1 MSTYPSYRPPIGST
15 INYNNPVTHGLIA
28 CYPFNDQMGNIAH
41 DLVSQRNLSLING
54 PTWSAANGGGLSFD
68 GGNDY
73 AENGRIFIPFN
84 SLTFSIWVYKTVA
97 FESAYKKIVVIGDDG
112 SRVSVYLSQG
122 GGAERIYFGIGT
134 STGQTGPIYGTG
146 LLANTWYHLVGTWN
160 GSVVKLYI
168 NGKLISSAN
177 NTGTWP
183 GGYRNYPL
191 RVGWGYGGEYFN
203 GTVRDLLIFDRA
215 LDLGE
220 IQSLYENPK
229 SVYAEPISYSLP
241 VTNYRM
247 LGAPSIGT
255 GESFGNNYLNGPIRF
270 YLNSIQAP
278 TVPQNI
284 NIKKNNVLKLSN
296 KKSKIL
302 EYDFNKETQF
312 ANYKSLDNPTL
323 SVEVFGISGST
334 TYSYRVTAYD
344 SFGESISNQVIINNG
359 NNVLNSSNFNRI
371 TWKPIRN
378 VIGYKIY
385 GRTKD
390 NERFLASITN
400 TNYYD
405 DIGSATPTILFPSV
419 NTSGYNPNKLNLGP
433 LIKKYTGEKHY
444 DNFIGPRKVY
454 HIPLDYIGNWT
465 DLIRAFEY
473 NDDFDYILTYYSS
486 SAGQVRQLFLFK
498 FFKKIDEFL
507 YVGRLDLNLSPT
519 SSMSIY
525 GNPLAELYYHN
536 NGTVSVSGTSVTGVN
551 TTWVSDRIAVG
562 ARIGFGST
570 EARFI
575 TTWYD
580 ITAIN
585 ANTSITI
592 NTSAGTIN
600 SNTPYVI
607 EELRVMMSSRQTV
620 SPFNQAGL
628 YVAKGL
634 HFGLFRIY
642 LGNSVPM
649 ATTVDNQRAVYRLT
663 HPTTPPNDMYIGTDE
678 KYTNT
683 THYVYGNN
691 YITARTN
698 RFYKFNVR
706 AALTD
711 LVAGTSTLA
720 AVAMT
725 ANVSSQNNQTYHLTR
740 VHTPKSGPYAGR
752 NIMLTPDN
760 SWLYVIDVD
769 KIKNFATDIYLDRTR
784 YMRLGGENYATF
796 ESRNSPDLNCY
807 DNNLDL
813 YFGTISRQS
822 FLYRFENIINISTS
836 ERMSSNN
843 AGSEYESMIYK
854 YPLNGDYNYIWNL
867 PVYQTSDEGLHYINT
882 HQQGRKNSVLVW
894 PLYAESNIAELTKNR
909 LVLPKFSTLNATL
922 YKKVYVQNALNLYDE
937 SFGIRPDPYKIYAR
951 TMGIDDDS
959 GKWTLIENNDMS
971 AIQPA
976 DYIQFMFEFK
986 VMKKIMVFA
995 RLYSLSMSYETDEY
1009 LPKELTFN
1017 LQDTDL
1023 NNNVIGFKQKF
1034 LFESL
1039 NYLAIEI
1046 YDKQNDNLIF
1056 KQLSTETTFGNFQY
1070 YNNGWVNGIGA
1081 NIIGT
1086 RRRFVVTASMPNTSY
1101 NIKIYRG
1108 L

>member
-41 DLVSQRNLSLING
+41 DLVSQRNLTLING
-54 PTWSAANGGGLSFD
+54 PTWSASNGGGLTFD
-68 GGNDY
+68 GSNDY
-73 AENGRIFIPFN
+73 SENTRIFIPFT

-97 FESAYKKIVVIGDDG
+97 FESSYKKIFIIGDAG
-112 SRVSVYLSQG
+112 HNLSVYLSQG
-122 GGAERIYFGIGT
+122 GGSERLYFGV
-134 STGQTGPIYGTG
+134 STTTGSTAPIYNTG

-160 GSVVKLYI
+160 GSVIRLYI
-168 NGKLISSAN
+168 NGKLQAQGN
-177 NTGTWP
+177 NTGIWP

-191 RVGWGYGGEYFN
+191 RVGYGYGGEYFN
-203 GTVRDLLIFDRA
+203 GTVRDFLIFDRA
-215 LDLGE
+215 LNIDE
-220 IQSLYENPK
+220 IQKLYENPT

-241 VTNYRM
+241 VTNYRT
-247 LGAPSIGT
+247 LGAPAIST

-296 KKSKIL
+296 KKSKII

-312 ANYKSLDNPTL
+312 ANYKSLDSPIS
-323 SVEVFGISGST
+323 SVTVFGTSGST

-344 SFGESISNQVIINNG
+344 SFGESTSNQIIINNG
-359 NNVLNSSNFNRI
+359 NSTLNSSNFNRI
-371 TWKPIRN
+371 TWKSLRN
-378 VIGYKIY
+378 VTGYKIY

-390 NERFLASITN
+390 NERLLASVTN

-405 DIGSATPTILFPSV
+405 DIGSATPTTLFPSI

-433 LIKKYTGEKHY
+433 LIRKYTGEKHY
-444 DNFIGPRKVY
+444 DNFVGPKKVY

-465 DLIRAFEY
+465 DLIRVFEY
-473 NDDFDYILTYYSS
+473 NDDFNYVLVYYSS
-486 SAGQVRQLFLFK
+486 SAGQIRQLYLFK
-498 FFKKIDEFL
+498 HFKKIDEFL

-519 SSMSIY
+519 SNMTVY
-525 GNPLAELYYHN
+525 GGPLAELYYHN

-551 TTWVSDRIAVG
+551 TSWVSDRIAVG

-585 ANTSITI
+585 SNTSITI
-592 NTSAGTIN
+592 NASAGTIN

-607 EELRVMMSSRQTV
+607 EELRIMASSRQTV

-634 HFGLFRIY
+634 HFGLFRIN
-642 LGNSVPM
+642 LGNSIPM

-663 HPTTPPNDMYIGTDE
+663 HPTTPPNDMYIGSDE

-683 THYVYGNN
+683 THFVYGNN
-691 YITARTN
+691 YIASRTN

-706 AALTD
+706 ASLTD
-711 LVAGTSTLA
+711 LVAGTSTIA
-720 AVAMT
+720 ALAMT
-725 ANVSSQNNQTYHLTR
+725 AIVSTQNSQTYFLSR
-740 VHTPKSGPYAGR
+740 VHTPKSGPYANR
-752 NIMLTPDN
+752 NIMITVDSAWN
-760 SWLYVIDVD
+760 YIVDVD
-769 KIKNFATDIYLDRTR
+769 KIKNNATDIYLDKMKF
-784 YMRLGGENYATF
+784 MRQGGENYAIL
-796 ESRNSPDLNCY
+796 ESRTTPDQNCY

-813 YFGTISRQS
+813 YFATVNRQS
-822 FLYRFENIINISTS
+822 FLYRFEGLINIGITDKY
-836 ERMSSNN
+836 SSNI
-843 AGSEYESMIYK
+843 AGSSHESPIYK
-854 YPLNGDYNYIWNL
+854 FPLNGDYNYVWNL
-867 PVYQTSDEGLHYINT
+867 PIYQNSDEGLHYFNV
-882 HQQGRKNSVLVW
+882 HLQGRKNSVLIW
-894 PLYAESNIAELTKNR
+894 PQYAEACIAELTKNR
-909 LVLPKFSTLNATL
+909 LVLPKLSTMNATL
-922 YKKVYVQNALNLYDE
+922 YKKVYVQNSLNLYDE
-937 SFGIRPDPYKIYAR
+937 AYGIRPDPYKIYVR

-971 AIQPA
+971 AVQPS
-976 DYIQFMFEFK
+976 DNIQFMFEFK
-986 VMKKIMVFA
+986 IMKKIMVFA
-995 RLYSLSMSYETDEY
+995 RLYSLSLSYETDEY
-1009 LPKELTFN
+1009 LPKELTFS

-1023 NNNVIGFKQKF
+1023 NNNIIGFKQKF

-1046 YDKQNDNLIF
+1046 YDKQNDYLIF
-1056 KQLSTETTFGNFQY
+1056 KQLSTESTYGYFQY

-1086 RRRFVVTASMPNTSY
+1086 RRRFVVTSSMPVTSY

-1108 L
+1108 I